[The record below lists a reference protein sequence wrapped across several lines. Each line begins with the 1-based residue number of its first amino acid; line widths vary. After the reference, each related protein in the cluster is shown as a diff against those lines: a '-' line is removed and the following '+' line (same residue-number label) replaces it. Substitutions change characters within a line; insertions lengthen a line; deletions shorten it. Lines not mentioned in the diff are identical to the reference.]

1 MSKLFEYLKNYD
13 DVEASEKSPIT
24 ISLGLG
30 ISLALLEEI
39 FEEAHRRGI
48 DPVKTHLSV
57 SSILGTK
64 EDPCSGLYISNEIT
78 LRGARLTRNGLAG
91 CGRVYLGDRK
101 TIPYPERIPVEGK
114 SDPRDYDF
122 KDIPDMAKTILNHI
136 TRD

>member
-13 DVEASEKSPIT
+13 NVEESEKSPIC

-39 FEEAHRRGI
+39 FEEAHRRKI
-48 DPVKTHLSV
+48 DPNKTHLTV
-57 SSILGTK
+57 SSILGTTQ
-64 EDPCSGLYISNEIT
+64 DACSGLYISNELT

-91 CGRVYLGDRK
+91 CGRVYLGNSK
-101 TIPYPERIPVEGK
+101 TIPYPERIPKEGLV
-114 SDPRDYDF
+114 DPRDYEF
-122 KDIPDMAKTILNHI
+122 KDIPNMAKTILNHI

>member
-1 MSKLFEYLKNYD
+1 MSKLTEYLKNYENQD
-13 DVEASEKSPIT
+13 FDKKSPIS

-30 ISLALLEEI
+30 ISLILLEEI

-48 DPVKTHLSV
+48 DPMKDFLSV

-64 EDPCSGLYISNEIT
+64 EDPCGGLYISNERT
-78 LRGARLTRNGLAG
+78 LRGARLTRNGRAA
-91 CGRVYLGDRK
+91 CGRVFLGDRK
-101 TIPYPERIPVEGK
+101 TIPYPERTPVEGK

-122 KDIPDMAKTILNHI
+122 KDIPDTAKMILNHI